1 MTKMESTSTAVVAD
15 PPSQDEQRSL
25 RVARLVVAVPVLL
38 MLVAYVANIYM
49 AATHQ
54 L

>member
-1 MTKMESTSTAVVAD
+1 MPRISEVEKRARHE
-15 PPSQDEQRSL
+15 L
-25 RVARLVVAVPVLL
+25 LVARLVVGVPVLL
-38 MLVAYVANIYM
+38 MLVGYVTNVVM